1 MTDRPSVKSRRNR
14 WWRALGWAVISV
26 AVLWAAAA
34 LWFTHPAL
42 AIGFL
47 VTCGAI
53 MWCGRHGTWAPVGL
67 TAVTLVAAGGWFVL
81 PARNDR
87 AWEPDVAETA
97 WAKIEGDVITL
108 HNHRNFD
115 WRSETDFTPRW
126 ETKTVRLSEMRQ
138 LDFIMTYWGS
148 PHVYHTM
155 LTFDFGPDGRVCVS
169 IEARREAGESYSA
182 LAGMFRQYELIY
194 VFGEERDL
202 VHLRTSVRPHND
214 VHLFPLIATPAV
226 MRAMFLDYIRT
237 ANALRER
244 SSWYHSLLT
253 NCSTTIRAHVRRAD
267 VLDPW
272 DWRMLANGHADE
284 RLYEFG
290 YVSRDLPLPE
300 LKRRSRINAAPVSAG
315 AAPEFSAR
323 IRAGLPGF

>member
-1 MTDRPSVKSRRNR
+1 MTRPPIKLRRNR
-14 WWRALGWAVISV
+14 WWRALGWAAIFI
-26 AVLWAAAA
+26 AMLWAAAA

-53 MWCGRHGTWAPVGL
+53 TWCGRHGTWAPLGL
-67 TAVTLVAAGGWFVL
+67 TAATLVVIAGWFAL

-87 AWEPDVAETA
+87 TWAPDVAETA
-97 WAKIEGDVITL
+97 WAKVEGDLITL

-115 WRSETDFTPRW
+115 WQSETDFTPRW
-126 ETKTVRLSEMRQ
+126 ESKTVRLSELRQ

-148 PHVYHTM
+148 PHVCHTM

-182 LAGMFRQYELIY
+182 LAGMFRRYELIY

-214 VHLFPLIATPAV
+214 VHLFRLTATPAI
-226 MRAMFLDYIRT
+226 MRAMFLDYVRT

-244 SSWYHSLLT
+244 PSWYHSLLT

-267 VLDPW
+267 VPDPW
-272 DWRMLANGHADE
+272 DWRMLANGYADE

-290 YVSRDLPLPE
+290 YVSRDLPLAE
-300 LKRRSRINAAPVSAG
+300 LKRRSRINAAPVPAG
-315 AAPEFSAR
+315 AAHEFSAR